1 MDSKKVQ
8 IKKHAKEI
16 MIIIMQIIT
25 LIKNMLQ
32 DIAMKDIK
40 VFYAKNVQI
49 IMKKELKIIVFLV
62 VIF

>member
-1 MDSKKVQ
+1 
-8 IKKHAKEI
+8 
-16 MIIIMQIIT
+16 MQIIT